1 MQPIYTFLHDQLL
14 IHDQASLLGP
24 QMLFLVR
31 SAGSVGVVGTDW
43 VVCGYNNRKLLAF
56 VPLEMA
62 ELAFAFLLSSF
73 VGSPSTSTSQRR
85 QVRLQHW
92 SLPLGSF
99 SPWSLRPRLQIAAAE
114 VAVVAAVELAE
125 AGTFAEEE
133 PQSLAQ
139 IRCQCCNFAAA
150 GLRELR
156 KCFATPAV
164 QTGRGLDEVGSLVSY

>member
-1 MQPIYTFLHDQLL
+1 
-14 IHDQASLLGP
+14 
-24 QMLFLVR
+24 MLFLVR

-43 VVCGYNNRKLLAF
+43 VVCGYNIRKLLAF

-85 QVRLQHW
+85 QVQLQRL
-92 SLPLGSF
+92 SRPLGSF
-99 SPWSLRPRLQIAAAE
+99 SPWSLQPRLQIAAAE
-114 VAVVAAVELAE
+114 VAVVAAAVEVAE

-133 PQSLAQ
+133 PRFWAQ

-150 GLRELR
+150 GVRGLR
-156 KCFATPAV
+156 KCFATPAA
-164 QTGRGLDEVGSLVSY
+164 QKGRELGEVGSLVSY